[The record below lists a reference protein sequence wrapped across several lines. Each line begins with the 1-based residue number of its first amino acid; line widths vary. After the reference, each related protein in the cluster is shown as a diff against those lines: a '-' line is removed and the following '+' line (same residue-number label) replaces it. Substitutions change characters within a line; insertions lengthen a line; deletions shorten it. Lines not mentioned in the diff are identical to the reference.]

1 MQFPT
6 ACGGRP
12 VAPPLPA
19 LPGSQSIVNIL
30 LEHGVDTVFGYLG
43 AAVLPLFDR
52 FQDLSATSSLDRI

>member
-12 VAPPLPA
+12 VAPPLPT

-30 LEHGVDTVFGYLG
+30 LEHGVDTIFGYLG

-52 FQDLSATSSLDRI
+52 F